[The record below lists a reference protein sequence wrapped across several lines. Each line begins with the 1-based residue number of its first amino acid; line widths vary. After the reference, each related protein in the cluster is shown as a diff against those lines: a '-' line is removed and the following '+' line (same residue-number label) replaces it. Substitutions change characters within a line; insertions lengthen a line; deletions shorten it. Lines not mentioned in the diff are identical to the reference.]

1 MISRHDI
8 NTDWKKRELVINGA
22 GHTHIVKQRQKT
34 NKRKNKK
41 TPHNCLEITPNR
53 KINSRYIIDLNVKD
67 KF

>member
-34 NKRKNKK
+34 NEKTKK
-41 TPHNCLEITPNR
+41 HPTIVSKSHQTE
-53 KINSRYIIDLNVKD
+53 K
-67 KF
+67 